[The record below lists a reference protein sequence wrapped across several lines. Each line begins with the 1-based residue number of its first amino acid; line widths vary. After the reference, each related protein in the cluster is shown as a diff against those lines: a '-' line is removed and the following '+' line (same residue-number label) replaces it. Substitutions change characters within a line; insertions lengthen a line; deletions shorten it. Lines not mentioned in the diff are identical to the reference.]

1 METKEFLEQ
10 FVVTGDMV
18 EADMEEIYFR
28 AVEENEALKKL
39 VERAFKLG
47 VAEGLASAEY
57 AITRVLKI
65 KIDDVD
71 TCRDPALRTV
81 MKMSE
86 RCYRAIKEQPEE
98 PAHNHRN
105 GESRENRS
113 TTDGHGGGNGKR
125 EINHEIHKIH
135 EKTC

>member
-18 EADMEEIYFR
+18 ETDMEEIYAR

-39 VERAFKLG
+39 VEQAFKLG

-57 AITRVLKI
+57 AIARTLKL
-65 KIDDVD
+65 KVD
-71 TCRDPALRTV
+71 EMDACRNPALRTV

-86 RCYRAIKEQPEE
+86 RCYRAIREQSE
-98 PAHNHRN
+98 PRLVATNIKVRLPARF
-105 GESRENRS
+105 SWAPLATVNR
-113 TTDGHGGGNGKR
+113 
-125 EINHEIHKIH
+125 
-135 EKTC
+135 